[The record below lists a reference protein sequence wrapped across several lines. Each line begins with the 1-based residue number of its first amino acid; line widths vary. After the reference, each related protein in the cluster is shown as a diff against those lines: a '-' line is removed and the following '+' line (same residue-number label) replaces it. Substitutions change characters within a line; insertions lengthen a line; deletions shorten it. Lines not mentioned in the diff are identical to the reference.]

1 MSEGTLTLRNSSVPV
16 AENQYSILI
25 IDDETGIRESLHA
38 LCLPLEGYSVESAD
52 RWRSGT
58 DGD

>member
-16 AENQYSILI
+16 AENQYSVLI

-38 LCLPLEGYSVESAD
+38 LLTLKGYSVESAI
-52 RWRSGT
+52 R
-58 DGD
+58 